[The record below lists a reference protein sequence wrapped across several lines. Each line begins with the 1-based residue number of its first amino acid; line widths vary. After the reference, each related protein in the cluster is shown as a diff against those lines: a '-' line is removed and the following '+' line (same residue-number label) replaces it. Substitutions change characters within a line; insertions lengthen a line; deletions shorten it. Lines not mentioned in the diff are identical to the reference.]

1 MNEKILICGA
11 GQGGH
16 AIAGYA
22 ATLGNEVSLY
32 THTPK
37 KAEIISSNGNKI
49 KLTGILDGEAQL
61 RSITTNLQEAVS
73 DNKYIFIITDA
84 TVHKYY
90 AERLAPILTDQQVM
104 LISPGIGGALEF
116 LNLVNSINPD
126 ANIGV
131 SETDTL
137 VYACKVPEI
146 GTSYIKTEKKSIIYS
161 SVPNA
166 EGIAGLLNEL
176 YPQFEDVGNPL
187 MGLDDSPVF
196 HIVGMLYNAHRILNK
211 EDFNFYIGGTTE
223 ESAEIM
229 EEMDAERCEVARA
242 VGIEPRTVREWL
254 NIAYGVEMSSL
265 FNMIHATPP
274 YQNTPEIPNRSP
286 APKTL
291 FHRYLLEEIPLR
303 AVPTVSIARIFDI
316 PTPRYEEMVGRAR
329 ELTGIDFWK
338 TGRTLEDMGL
348 TEQDI
353 KRWTNSH
360 TWR

>member
-116 LNLVNSINPD
+116 LNLVNSIENIKRNYGLDLQEKLYGNKKDFIDENCECDDAEEIYTDEENIGVDIKPGYFYYDKSAPKQKLMSNGGDMDNVQPD
-126 ANIGV
+126 ANKTAIYDKIDWANHDKVTSDKNNTKSYRINPNNYDVYESGK
-131 SETDTL
+131 L
-137 VYACKVPEI
+137 V
-146 GTSYIKTEKKSIIYS
+146 
-161 SVPNA
+161 
-166 EGIAGLLNEL
+166 
-176 YPQFEDVGNPL
+176 
-187 MGLDDSPVF
+187 DDST
-196 HIVGMLYNAHRILNK
+196 Y
-211 EDFNFYIGGTTE
+211 
-223 ESAEIM
+223 
-229 EEMDAERCEVARA
+229 
-242 VGIEPRTVREWL
+242 TVNL
-254 NIAYGVEMSSL
+254 
-265 FNMIHATPP
+265 
-274 YQNTPEIPNRSP
+274 
-286 APKTL
+286 
-291 FHRYLLEEIPLR
+291 
-303 AVPTVSIARIFDI
+303 
-316 PTPRYEEMVGRAR
+316 
-329 ELTGIDFWK
+329 
-338 TGRTLEDMGL
+338 
-348 TEQDI
+348 
-353 KRWTNSH
+353 
-360 TWR
+360 